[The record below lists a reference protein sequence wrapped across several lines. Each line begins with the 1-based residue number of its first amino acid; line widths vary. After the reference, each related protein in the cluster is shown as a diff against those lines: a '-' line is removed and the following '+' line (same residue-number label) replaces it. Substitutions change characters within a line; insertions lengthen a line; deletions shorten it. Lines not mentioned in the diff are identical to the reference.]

1 MTWRVFFLSFSAVP
15 VNKCNR
21 DVTTTTANRIVF
33 RPAEDTPLTPNL
45 FALVVFSLPLP
56 ISQVEGN
63 NWGQGERNMAPGRL
77 ADLRPPELADWPF
90 ANRHARPFL
99 AVSAAKQQ
107 SSLHLVRPSCAAP
120 RCSRSEHQTR
130 TLWQFYRCRCSTR
143 RSRPAGDRSDGF
155 GPCRGADRLAPP
167 TGVSLGFLAEILPFQ
182 TLSELRTVA

>member
-1 MTWRVFFLSFSAVP
+1 VPTRPGAVHARRGASVADP
-15 VNKCNR
+15 
-21 DVTTTTANRIVF
+21 D
-33 RPAEDTPLTPNL
+33 ELQ
-45 FALVVFSLPLP
+45 ALVEVARLDRKQRL
-56 ISQVEGN
+56 GN
-63 NWGQGERNMAPGRL
+63 PSGRL
-77 ADLRPPELADWPF
+77 VDLRPPELADWPF

-107 SSLHLVRPSCAAP
+107 PSLHLVRPSCAAP

-143 RSRPAGDRSDGF
+143 RNRPAGNRSDEF
-155 GPCRGADRLAPP
+155 GPCRGADRLASP